1 MITINGIVKRNLQ
14 EQVAYNAEQIDSLS
28 SRVSILELAEDQ
40 TVVAVTITEAS
51 GTFTEEEL
59 AILQKNNAIIIHNG
73 DIFVKGTDASSGG
86 QLFYVMPSLNIDETG
101 VSQNY
106 IEIDTSTREYVS
118 GSTDFYPEISGGT
131 TLYLHRLNITATGI
145 PITGMADVYLVSNR
159 SSTCRNLE
167 DLYDMMRYGDGKV
180 CLFSSG
186 YYGTGT
192 IMGYFCPTS
201 SYSVYKIFDSSLSEV
216 TDLSNFAVTS
226 DTVTEI

>member
-1 MITINGIVKRNLQ
+1 MIKIDGIVKRNLQ
-14 EQVAYNAEQIDSLS
+14 EQVAYNAEQIESLG

-59 AILQKNNAIIIHNG
+59 AILLKNNAIIIHNG
-73 DIFVKGTDASSGG
+73 DIFVKGTGG
-86 QLFYVMPSLNIDETG
+86 ENQLFYVMPSINIDETG

-106 IEIDTSTREYVS
+106 IEIDPSTREYVS
-118 GSTDFYPEISGGT
+118 GSTDYYPQASGGT
-131 TLYLHRLNITATGI
+131 TLYLHRLDITATGI
-145 PITGMADVYLVSNR
+145 SITGSARVWLVSNR
-159 SSTCRNLE
+159 SSACTTLE

-186 YYGTGT
+186 YYGTGS
-192 IMGYFCPTS
+192 IMGYFCPTV
-201 SYSVYKIFDSSLSEV
+201 SYSAYNIFDSSLSQV
-216 TDLSNFAVTS
+216 TGLSNFALGG